1 MKHSITS
8 LIILLMLI
16 MTGCSNNYI
25 SEYSNSSLK
34 EIEYSYPADSI
45 KSTIESL
52 PEVRAL
58 GSNGEK
64 DACAILEKKLTDYN
78 YEVKLQKIKYK
89 MSDNDFAI
97 EAGKT
102 FPANLKKIAE
112 GETNNII
119 AKNKQYDSSKKDIVI
134 TAHYDTTSFP
144 GANDNAS
151 GVAVLMEIAKKVGI
165 IKNYNLIF
173 VLFSGEENLLLG
185 SEYFVEHLSDAEKN
199 NISAVINLDT
209 LSGNAEPEITF
220 AGQSYTK
227 AYYLFEN
234 VFKNFFSVNLNP
246 PYSSGDEIH
255 FENAGIPAL
264 SIGQEGENLH
274 TNKDVVENLDMDDL
288 VCVFETLYTA
298 LKSMG

>member
-1 MKHSITS
+1 MKNSITS
-8 LIILLMLI
+8 VIILLMLI
-16 MTGCSNNYI
+16 ITGCRNNSI
-25 SEYSNSSLK
+25 SEYSNSPLK

-52 PEVRAL
+52 PEVRSL
-58 GSNGEK
+58 GSKGEK

-78 YEVKLQKIKYK
+78 YGVKLQKIKYK
-89 MSDNDFAI
+89 MSDNNLAI

-119 AKNKQYDSSKKDIVI
+119 AKNKQYDSSKKDIII

-151 GVAVLMEIAKKVGI
+151 GVAVLMEIAKKIGV
-165 IKNYNLIF
+165 IKNYNLVF

-185 SEYFVEHLSDAEKN
+185 SEYFVEHLSDVEKN

-220 AGQSYTK
+220 AGQSYTE
-227 AYYLFEN
+227 AYYLFEE
-234 VFKNFFSVNLNP
+234 VFKNFFPVNLNP

-255 FENAGIPAL
+255 FEKAGIPAL

-274 TNKDVVENLDMDDL
+274 TDKDVLENLDMDDL
-288 VCVFETLYTA
+288 VYVYNTLFAA
-298 LKSMG
+298 LESIE